1 MNTPAPIVLFVY
13 NRPDHTEKTILSLQD
28 NHPAK
33 ESDLFI
39 FSDGAKGE
47 KDKNKVAKVR
57 TYIKSVTGF
66 RNVIIIERSGNMG
79 LANSIIS
86 GVTEIV
92 NKYGNIIVLEDD
104 LLPSPYFLTFMN
116 DALKFYQNEEKVISI
131 HGYIYPVTKKLPET
145 FFLKG
150 ADCWGWA
157 TWKRGWDLF
166 NPDGTAL
173 MKELKNKRLIKD
185 FDFNNSYPYYKML
198 TNQTKGENDSWA
210 VRWYASA
217 FLNNK
222 LTLYP
227 NRSLIF
233 YNGND
238 GSGTNS
244 NDSDEF
250 KVDLSCRPVVL
261 EKIEV
266 TENKE
271 ARKAFIHYFRYTRL
285 TRKIMSRLKKLFH
298 KK

>member
-1 MNTPAPIVLFVY
+1 GFKSIQVVE
-13 NRPDHTEKTILSLQD
+13 REKNWGLS
-28 NHPAK
+28 N
-33 ESDLFI
+33 
-39 FSDGAKGE
+39 
-47 KDKNKVAKVR
+47 N
-57 TYIKSVTGF
+57 
-66 RNVIIIERSGNMG
+66 
-79 LANSIIS
+79 IIS

-92 NKYGNIIVLEDD
+92 NKYGKIIVLEDD
-104 LLPSPYFLTFMN
+104 LLLSPYFLTFMN
-116 DALKFYQNEEKVISI
+116 EALTFYQNEEKVISI
-131 HGYIYPVTKKLPET
+131 HGYTFPVRKKLAET
-145 FFLKG
+145 FFIKG

-173 MKELKNKRLIKD
+173 MKELKDRKLIKD
-185 FDFNNSYPYYKML
+185 FDFNYSYPYYKML
-198 TNQTKGENDSWA
+198 TKQTEGKNDSWA

-238 GSGTNS
+238 RSGTNS
-244 NDSDEF
+244 NNSDEF
-250 KVDLSCRPVVL
+250 KVDLSSVPVVL
-261 EKIEV
+261 KKIEV
-266 TENKE
+266 RENKD

-285 TRKIMSRLKKLFH
+285 IRKIIFRLKKLFH